1 MVFYYCPKCNKEF
14 NKSTNLMNHLN
25 RKRPCTFLNDYKAPK
40 ISQNAQEISQN
51 APKISQNAQKIS
63 QNLNLEVKSDNENNF
78 NNRFSTSKM
87 VNFCILYSLYV

>member
-1 MVFYYCPKCNKEF
+1 M
-14 NKSTNLMNHLN
+14 SHLN
-25 RKRPCTFLNDYKAPK
+25 RKRPCTFLNAYKAPK

-78 NNRFSTSKM
+78 NNRRR
-87 VNFCILYSLYV
+87 IR